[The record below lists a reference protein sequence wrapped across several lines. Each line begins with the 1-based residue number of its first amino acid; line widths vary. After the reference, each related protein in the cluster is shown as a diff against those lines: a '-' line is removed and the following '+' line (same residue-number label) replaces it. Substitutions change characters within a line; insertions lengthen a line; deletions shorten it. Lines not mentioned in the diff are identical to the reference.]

1 MANFPLIRAA
11 FGLDPAPS
19 GGPEG
24 GTSLAVATTELI
36 NDYTGPVVLFDG
48 AGAVQM
54 ANGLAK
60 PIISALAG
68 GPGATLRGMLDDA
81 LKGGGVASKRLNL
94 PIPTGDGVF
103 DVTLL
108 PEGAGEGETPSRVLL
123 LARDSTFDVNFGR
136 ALVASRQLF
145 KDLVACSADFVWE
158 TDADGCFTFVS
169 GRGLLGYTPDE
180 LDGRPARDLLADGED
195 HDASEAALNPFESLA
210 HLDEVECWLLD
221 RDDARTCVRASC
233 LPVFDDDGT
242 LQGVRGVCRDITSD
256 KQRQAALNRARER
269 EQLTRSI
276 VDSIRDALTPEEM
289 FTAAAAATATA
300 MAASHIWILR
310 DDKAGGLHLTADR
323 IARNAPILDIFAEA
337 QGTFSGDPERVH
349 HTVLDGHQIL
359 LVPCHFRYQPK
370 GVLAVA
376 MEDTGDTDALE
387 EAVTTLLDIASQ
399 LGIAMAQ
406 AEIQERLEELSTVDE
421 LTGLLNRRG
430 FYESVGKRIAQHQ
443 RTGRVGVLLYIDLDY
458 FKSVNDNHG
467 HQAGDAALVAVAEI
481 LRGDGDSRQGDIV
494 GRLGGDEFAIWLEE
508 TERGG
513 GLHKAEELLEK
524 ASGLRKYSGDE
535 DHPLGFSVGIAV
547 VDPDFDDD
555 LDRMIFHADRALYRA
570 KRGGRGQAVLA
581 ERDDDELGGSEEK
594 EAQAC

>member
-1 MANFPLIRAA
+1 M
-11 FGLDPAPS
+11 
-19 GGPEG
+19 
-24 GTSLAVATTELI
+24 ATTELI

>member
-195 HDASEAALNPFESLA
+195 HDASEAALNPFEILS

-221 RDDARTCVRASC
+221 RD
-233 LPVFDDDGT
+233 
-242 LQGVRGVCRDITSD
+242 
-256 KQRQAALNRARER
+256 
-269 EQLTRSI
+269 
-276 VDSIRDALTPEEM
+276 
-289 FTAAAAATATA
+289 
-300 MAASHIWILR
+300 
-310 DDKAGGLHLTADR
+310 
-323 IARNAPILDIFAEA
+323 
-337 QGTFSGDPERVH
+337 
-349 HTVLDGHQIL
+349 
-359 LVPCHFRYQPK
+359 
-370 GVLAVA
+370 
-376 MEDTGDTDALE
+376 
-387 EAVTTLLDIASQ
+387 
-399 LGIAMAQ
+399 
-406 AEIQERLEELSTVDE
+406 
-421 LTGLLNRRG
+421 
-430 FYESVGKRIAQHQ
+430 
-443 RTGRVGVLLYIDLDY
+443 
-458 FKSVNDNHG
+458 
-467 HQAGDAALVAVAEI
+467 
-481 LRGDGDSRQGDIV
+481 
-494 GRLGGDEFAIWLEE
+494 
-508 TERGG
+508 
-513 GLHKAEELLEK
+513 
-524 ASGLRKYSGDE
+524 
-535 DHPLGFSVGIAV
+535 
-547 VDPDFDDD
+547 
-555 LDRMIFHADRALYRA
+555 
-570 KRGGRGQAVLA
+570 
-581 ERDDDELGGSEEK
+581 
-594 EAQAC
+594 

>member
-1 MANFPLIRAA
+1 M
-11 FGLDPAPS
+11 
-19 GGPEG
+19 
-24 GTSLAVATTELI
+24 AVATTELI

>member
-1 MANFPLIRAA
+1 
-11 FGLDPAPS
+11 
-19 GGPEG
+19 
-24 GTSLAVATTELI
+24 
-36 NDYTGPVVLFDG
+36 
-48 AGAVQM
+48 
-54 ANGLAK
+54 
-60 PIISALAG
+60 
-68 GPGATLRGMLDDA
+68 
-81 LKGGGVASKRLNL
+81 
-94 PIPTGDGVF
+94 
-103 DVTLL
+103 
-108 PEGAGEGETPSRVLL
+108 
-123 LARDSTFDVNFGR
+123 
-136 ALVASRQLF
+136 
-145 KDLVACSADFVWE
+145 
-158 TDADGCFTFVS
+158 
-169 GRGLLGYTPDE
+169 
-180 LDGRPARDLLADGED
+180 
-195 HDASEAALNPFESLA
+195 
-210 HLDEVECWLLD
+210 
-221 RDDARTCVRASC
+221 RASC